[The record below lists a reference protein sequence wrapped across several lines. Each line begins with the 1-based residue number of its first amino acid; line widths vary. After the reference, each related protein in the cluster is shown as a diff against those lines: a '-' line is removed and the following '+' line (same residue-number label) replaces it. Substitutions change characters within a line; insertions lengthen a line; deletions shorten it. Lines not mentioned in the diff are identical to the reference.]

1 MSWIKGIQK
10 AWIDLSTYCNAACP
24 QCHRTNPNGLEKAD
38 WLKLIQWDLDEFK
51 KAFPRHMLD
60 AIKEFEICGTWG
72 DPCMNKDIFK
82 ICEYIIKNSKIPK
95 ISISTNGSMRDELW
109 WWELGIMCRD
119 RLNVIFTV
127 DGINQEMH
135 EKYRQKTDLATIL
148 HHMETVVESSAQAEG
163 FTVVFK
169 HNENYIDQIAQMCY
183 DRGAGHKWTSSDRW
197 DDGDI
202 FKYKDENNNEHILEK
217 STSVYK
223 SYGLSN
229 AD

>member
-1 MSWIKGIQK
+1 MSWIKGTQR

-24 QCHRTNPNGLEKAD
+24 QCHRTNPNGLEKAE
-38 WLKLIQWDLDEFK
+38 WLKLIQWDLNEFK
-51 KAFPRHMLD
+51 KAFPRYMLD
-60 AIKEFEICGTWG
+60 AIEKFEICGTWG

-82 ICEYIIKNSKIPK
+82 ICEYIIKNSKLPK
-95 ISISTNGSMRDELW
+95 INLSTNGSMRDELW
-109 WWELGIMCRD
+109 WWHLGAMCRN
-119 RLNVIFTV
+119 RLNVTFTV

-223 SYGLSN
+223 SYRLSD